1 MKREMKRR
9 GFTLVELLIVIVV
22 IGILSA
28 MMMMSSSEAVSSARA
43 STITSNM
50 RNLQTAAL
58 AYWSDNMGKFNKTTP
73 DAPVWDDLIKYL
85 KEDDKADIND
95 AGYNIEV
102 STNSNTQG
110 DWYIT
115 YSFSTNR
122 GDDTRIANKIAGR
135 ASALGIVGS
144 TEKDAKAFT
153 APTSIK
159 DKKIYLRVR

>member
-1 MKREMKRR
+1 MRREMKRK

-73 DAPVWDDLIKYL
+73 DNPVWADLLQYL
-85 KEDDKADIND
+85 KEDDKAEVND
-95 AGYNIEV
+95 AGYNLEV
-102 STNSNTQG
+102 SKTSATQG
-110 DWYIT
+110 DWYVT
-115 YSFSTNR
+115 YSFNKNR
-122 GDDTRIANKIAGR
+122 GDDIRIANKIAGR

-153 APTSIK
+153 APNSI
-159 DKKIYLRVR
+159 DGKKIYLRVR